1 MEKRGLV
8 LYAVTDRAWL
18 SEGETLPQ
26 QVEKAI
32 LGGVGL
38 VQLREKKL
46 KGEELEKLAIE
57 VRDVCR
63 LHKIPFIV
71 NDDVKLAARID
82 ADGVHVGQS
91 DMDVE
96 KARAILGPD
105 KIIGATAKTIKQAKK
120 AQKAGAD
127 YLGSGAVFGS
137 STKTD
142 AIPMDLSL
150 FTEICNS
157 VDIPVFA
164 IGGITGENIEK
175 LSGTPLAGAAVVS
188 GIFAAEDVE
197 AAARD
202 LKAKLDNFEKGKQGV
217 TL

>member
-1 MEKRGLV
+1 M
-8 LYAVTDRAWL
+8 LYAITDRAWL

>member
-57 VRDVCR
+57 VRNVCR

-96 KARAILGPD
+96 KARAILGHD

-175 LSGTPLAGAAVVS
+175 LSGTPLAGAAVIS

-202 LKAKLDNFEKGKQGV
+202 LKAKLDNFENGKQGV

>member
-175 LSGTPLAGAAVVS
+175 LSGTPLAGAAVIS

>member
-1 MEKRGLV
+1 MAKEELI
-8 LYAVTDRAWL
+8 LYAITDRTWLKEGEKL
-18 SEGETLPQ
+18 SE

-32 LGGVGL
+32 LGGAGA

-57 VRDVCR
+57 IRDVCR
-63 LHKIPFIV
+63 RHNIPFIV

-96 KARAILGPD
+96 QARAILGPH
-105 KIIGATAKTIKQAKK
+105 KIIGATAKTIKQAKL

-137 STKTD
+137 TTKTD
-142 AIPMDLSL
+142 AKPMDLSL
-150 FTEICNS
+150 FTEICNC

-164 IGGITGENIEK
+164 IGGIDVHNVEK
-175 LSGTPLAGAAVVS
+175 LAGTPLAGVAVVS
-188 GIFAAEDVE
+188 GIFAADDIT
-197 AAARD
+197 ATTRA
-202 LKAKLDNFEKGKQGV
+202 LKEKLEGK
-217 TL
+217 L